1 MWNDATLARN
11 RLADR
16 VRMLRNARPR
26 PDEGKGMKDN
36 NGLENAAFPEGSW
49 E

>member
-1 MWNDATLARN
+1 MGNDATLARN

-16 VRMLRNARPR
+16 VRMLRNPRLR
-26 PDEGKGMKDN
+26 PDEGKGMKDD
-36 NGLENAAFPEGSW
+36 NGMENMAFPEGSW